1 MYYPYYS
8 LVPAIEPQCEKC
20 MSHVQTRPLQLWSWR
35 DQWPS
40 HARHGRRR
48 PQGQHQAVSQRWEL
62 RSQQNNGGDEFYYA
76 HKCRGDEKCIEKSI
90 NFFSI
95 KYQVEWM
102 FFQHCDDK
110 SILWFAIHKECWMRL
125 AEKSSLCLKSN
136 NGNCGDNVMLGEA
149 VTLLF
154 SLLGFWQEPQ
164 NWFSQTEHSAAR
176 GPGVDLSST

>member
-110 SILWFAIHKECWMRL
+110 SILWFAIHRVAWCAWPRKAVCVFSQTMGIVIMSCWV
-125 AEKSSLCLKSN
+125 N
-136 NGNCGDNVMLGEA
+136 P
-149 VTLLF
+149 LLF
-154 SLLGFWQEPQ
+154 CSLSSASDRRGQ

>member
-1 MYYPYYS
+1 MHVACSDATTATLKLAWPVTIPCQTS
-8 LVPAIEPQCEKC
+8 PARTSRSAP
-20 MSHVQTRPLQLWSWR
+20 
-35 DQWPS
+35 
-40 HARHGRRR
+40 G
-48 PQGQHQAVSQRWEL
+48 SQRWEL